1 MWNLVILGRQ
11 LQCQFV
17 CGFFETFI
25 IDGDLKGLSNKP
37 LQARFGYFVH
47 ES

>member
-11 LQCQFV
+11 LHYQFV
-17 CGFFETFI
+17 CGFFDTFI
-25 IDGDLKGLSNKP
+25 VDRDLKGLSNKP